1 MSGEI
6 GQVNK
11 LVPGLLNSIGNKPE
25 SSEETKEGKFSVLL
39 SNLIESVNDLQQDAG
54 KMQELMAT
62 GDAAEL
68 HQIMIA
74 AEKAGISMDLL
85 LEIRNRLVEGYQ
97 NLIKMPM

>member
-6 GQVNK
+6 GQINK
-11 LVPGLLNSIGNKPE
+11 LVPGLLNNISNKPG
-25 SSEETKEGKFSVLL
+25 SSEEIKEGKFSDLL